1 MTSIGASMCS
11 DYTTPR
17 LKKNARCLSRSQIL
31 GACPPCPQHVL
42 LPNPL
47 LVDLVL
53 CAVGRLEVYAV
64 VIRKVEEVVQHVRE
78 LLFDLVAFLPLL
90 GLLAVEA
97 RFYPHRL
104 REFAYL
110 LDEEQELC
118 LRIVVMPALF
128 LAELLDVR
136 LEVLQRRVFLERGH
150 ALYST
155 EKASAFP
162 PWLG

>member
-47 LVDLVL
+47 LVYLVL

-78 LLFDLVAFLPLL
+78 LLLELEALLPLFR
-90 GLLAVEA
+90 LLAVEA
-97 RFYPHRL
+97 
-104 REFAYL
+104 
-110 LDEEQELC
+110 
-118 LRIVVMPALF
+118 
-128 LAELLDVR
+128 LLDVL
-136 LEVLQRRVFLERGH
+136 LEVLESRVFLEICHDWNLRVH
-150 ALYST
+150 AWLLNFLSASIWTSCKCTVGLAFVTLRIASST
-155 EKASAFP
+155 LIPFCIK
-162 PWLG
+162 